1 MRPNDVAGCTLQVSR
16 RIRRRLVSGPK
27 IGAIPMVVTGT
38 YDPYLVALSILVAS
52 FASYTALDLSGH
64 VGAARGLA
72 RRVWLVAAA
81 ITMGGGIWSMHF
93 IGMLAFV
100 MPIPMSYDIRL
111 TTLSLLVAIFVTGG
125 GFYVISRQSASPLRL
140 VLSGIFMGLGIAAM
154 HYTGMAAMRGH
165 AELSYDRLFVA
176 LSLII
181 AIGASTAAL
190 WLAFRTTDLWQ
201 KLAAAVVMGLAI
213 SGMHYTGMRAAI
225 FAAHGP
231 AHQAQVDAS
240 LDQTSLALA
249 IAGITFVILAF
260 ASIASVSEQKRAE
273 EALRQ
278 AQADL
283 ARVNRVT
290 TMAELTASLAHEV
303 NQPISAAVTNAHAC
317 LRWLAGDTPNL
328 EEARAAAMRIVKDG
342 TRAAEIIGRIRLHF
356 EKGTPQRELLDVNEV
371 IREMILLLRG
381 ELARY
386 SISVRPELAA
396 DLPQVMGDRV
406 QLQQVM
412 MNLVSNS
419 IDAMKD
425 LDGSRELAIK
435 SQRAENEQLMV
446 SVCDTGVG
454 LPLQEDEIFKAFFTT
469 KFHGTG
475 MGLSISR
482 SIVESHSG
490 RLWAAH
496 NSPRGA
502 SFHLSLPTKVTAH
515 D

>member
-1 MRPNDVAGCTLQVSR
+1 MTLPAALAGEPTDS
-16 RIRRRLVSGPK
+16 SGLASGLK
-27 IGAIPMVVTGT
+27 IGAIPMVLTGT
-38 YDPYLVALSILVAS
+38 YDPYLVALSVLVAS
-52 FASYTALDLSGH
+52 FASYTALGLSGH
-64 VGAARGLA
+64 VGAAQGLA

-231 AHQAQVDAS
+231 VHQAQVDAS

-317 LRWLAGDTPNL
+317 LRWLTGDTPNL
-328 EEARAAAMRIVKDG
+328 EEARAAAMGIVKDG
-342 TRAAEIIGRIRLHF
+342 TRAAEIISRIRLLF
-356 EKGTPQRELLDVNEV
+356 KKGTPQRELLDVNEV
-371 IREMILLLRG
+371 VREMIVLLRS
-381 ELARY
+381 EVARR
-386 SISVRPELAA
+386 SISVRTELAA

-406 QLQQVM
+406 QLQQVI
-412 MNLVSNS
+412 MNLISNS
-419 IDAMKD
+419 IDAMND
-425 LDGSRELAIK
+425 VDGTRELAIK
-435 SQRAENEQLMV
+435 SRRAENEQLMV
-446 SVCDTGVG
+446 SVSDTGVG
-454 LPLQEDEIFKAFFTT
+454 LPPQQANQIFDAFFTT
-469 KFHGTG
+469 KVHGTG
-475 MGLSISR
+475 LGLSISR
-482 SIVESHSG
+482 SIVASHNG
-490 RLWAAH
+490 RLWATD

-502 SFHLSLPTKVTAH
+502 SFHLILPTRVEEH
-515 D
+515 E